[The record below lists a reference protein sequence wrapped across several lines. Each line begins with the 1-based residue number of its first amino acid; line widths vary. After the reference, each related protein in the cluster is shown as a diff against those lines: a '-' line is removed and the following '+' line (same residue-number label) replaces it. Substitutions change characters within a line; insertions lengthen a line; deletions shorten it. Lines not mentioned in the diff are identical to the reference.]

1 MSLIFTVFFEDPFW
15 VGVFSLNGPN
25 TAKYCRVVFGKE
37 PSDIELYQY
46 FLRNY
51 YLLEFSEF
59 VSIED
64 PKIAIKNPKRRQRE
78 ISKELHS
85 RMGSRK
91 SYEAVKLALQ
101 QNQKKQ
107 KQAAKKVNK
116 EARNNY
122 IFDLKQQKY
131 KEKHRGH

>member
-1 MSLIFTVFFEDPFW
+1 MSFIFTVFFEDPFW

-37 PSDIELYQY
+37 PSDIELYEY
-46 FLRNY
+46 FLKNY
-51 YLLEFSEF
+51 YFLKFSES
-59 VSIED
+59 VSIEAQET
-64 PKIAIKNPKRRQRE
+64 AIKNPKRRQRE

-85 RMGSRK
+85 RMRTRK

-101 QNQKKQ
+101 QSQKKQ
-107 KQAAKKVNK
+107 KQAAKKADK
-116 EARNNY
+116 EARDNH

-131 KEKHRGH
+131 KEKHKGH